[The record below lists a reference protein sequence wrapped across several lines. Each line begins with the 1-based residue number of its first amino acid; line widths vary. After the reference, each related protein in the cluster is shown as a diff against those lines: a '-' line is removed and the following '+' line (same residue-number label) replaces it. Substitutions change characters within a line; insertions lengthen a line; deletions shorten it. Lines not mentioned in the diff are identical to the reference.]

1 MNGRGGGGGSG
12 FGGSGRESQESGTE
26 LQSDGSSSPSESGAH
41 SDSAAEESHSPLDRH
56 SPAADHRRLYH
67 LSASSS
73 LSPVH
78 VVKYDDPV
86 DSEPDL
92 LIDTE
97 ALHQRFRFFEDF
109 REPEKQPKRFV
120 MTPPRDFVKDQSPDV
135 PAPVRDPNVV
145 RCSDK
150 LDDLPKTETAK
161 KMLNVFKRLESQTDS
176 DPSDRPGP
184 KLPDDVRDVE
194 PEMARSLKEKFENWT
209 STESERE
216 NNNKPA
222 SNCDSPNEETPQL
235 DTTRK
240 MLVMFKQLES
250 QQNG

>member
-1 MNGRGGGGGSG
+1 MNGRGGGGSG
-12 FGGSGRESQESGTE
+12 FGGGCSMDRESQESGTE
-26 LQSDGSSSPSESGAH
+26 LSRDSGSSSPNACSDSPVDRH
-41 SDSAAEESHSPLDRH
+41 SDS
-56 SPAADHRRLYH
+56 DHRHH
-67 LSASSS
+67 LSASS
-73 LSPVH
+73 SPVH

-97 ALHQRFRFFEDF
+97 ALHQRYRFFEDF
-109 REPEKQPKRFV
+109 REPVKQPKRFV
-120 MTPPRDFVKDQSPDV
+120 MTPPRDLVKSQSPDTA
-135 PAPVRDPNVV
+135 APVVRDPNVV

-176 DPSDRPGP
+176 PGDRPEP

-209 STESERE
+209 TESSERE

-222 SNCDSPNEETPQL
+222 SNCDSPDEETPQL